1 MLGYAAAVVARVRAA
16 EDRAAAAPAEPVTGT
31 STALVLADRA
41 MVVRRECERAY
52 PATRKLRI
60 TYTGTGY
67 RDGYAEGQ
75 RADTGATRLPPAR
88 RPLPG
93 PRS

>member
-1 MLGYAAAVVARVRAA
+1 
-16 EDRAAAAPAEPVTGT
+16 VTGT

-41 MVVRRECERAY
+41 LVIRRECEQAY
-52 PATRKLRI
+52 PLTRKLRV

-75 RADTGATRLPPAR
+75 RADVGATRLSPAH
-88 RPLPG
+88 RPLTG
-93 PRS
+93 PAADNRT